1 MLCVMALV
9 MSYLSHLH
17 FFAFKDFCKKES
29 AEIGAHARTLTDT
42 RTDTLAQTHT
52 LTDTLFPR
60 QKVTLSTT
68 GFTLTLMHASGTTAP
83 KRPDRPAS
91 EQAAYD

>member
-29 AEIGAHARTLTDT
+29 AEIGAHARTH
-42 RTDTLAQTHT
+42 RLAQTHSHRHT
-52 LTDTLFPR
+52 L
-60 QKVTLSTT
+60 
-68 GFTLTLMHASGTTAP
+68 
-83 KRPDRPAS
+83 
-91 EQAAYD
+91 